1 MNTTLKEVTKAAKL
15 ISLPEVYFRLKS
27 ILEEPDFSMAEVAVI
42 ISHDP
47 AITVRLLRMV
57 NSSLYGFRKK
67 IETVSHAVSL
77 LGTVQV
83 QDIVLASS
91 VAHAFKGMSSDV
103 MDMQQFWQR
112 SVHCAVATRQLAAL
126 CSGCDKERLFVAGL
140 LHDVGHLV
148 MYQAIPDLSRRA
160 IREAADNNEPLHLV
174 ERDLLGFDYA
184 EIGGE
189 LMVQWSLPES
199 LWETTKFHVKPEKAV
214 KYPLET
220 ALVHLG
226 ALLANAG
233 VGSGSFEEN
242 MTGADPA
249 AWKVSGL
256 TPEDCSSLRD
266 QVEKDIQEVMILI
279 APPNL

>member
-83 QDIVLASS
+83 HDIVLASS
-91 VAHAFKGMSSDV
+91 VVQAFKGMSSDV
-103 MDMQQFWQR
+103 MDMQKFWQR
-112 SVHCAVATRQLAAL
+112 SVYCAVAARQLAAL
-126 CSGCDKERLFVAGL
+126 CRGCDKERLFVAGL
-140 LHDVGHLV
+140 LHDIGHLV
-148 MYQAIPDLSRRA
+148 MYQEVPDQSRQAMRG
-160 IREAADNNEPLHLV
+160 AAERNEPIYKI
-174 ERDLLGFDYA
+174 ERELLGFDYA

-189 LMVQWSLPES
+189 LMLQWSLSES
-199 LWETTKFHVKPEKAV
+199 LWETTKFHIEPEKAV
-214 KYPLET
+214 KYPIEV

-226 ALLANAG
+226 VLLAKVG
-233 VGSGSFEEN
+233 VGEGNVDESLQ
-242 MTGADPA
+242 A
-249 AWKVSGL
+249 ASPIALKVTGL
-256 TPEDCSSLRD
+256 TPEDCNSLRE
-266 QVEKDIQEVMILI
+266 QVETDMQEVMMLI
-279 APPNL
+279 VPPKL